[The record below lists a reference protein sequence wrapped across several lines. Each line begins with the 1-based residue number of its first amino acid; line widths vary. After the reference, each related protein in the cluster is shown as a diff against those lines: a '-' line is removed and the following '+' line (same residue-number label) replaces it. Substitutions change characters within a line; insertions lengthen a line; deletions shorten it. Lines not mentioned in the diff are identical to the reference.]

1 MSENTVIN
9 ALHVIGHDTK
19 TDICG
24 HGFRA
29 MACVALDESQKWSKD
44 TNEILM
50 SHRERNGVRDAYR
63 ASAGQ
68 NGNDAMVAGLSGR
81 MSRRIVAPYI
91 YARQHRDC

>member
-44 TNEILM
+44 TNETQM
-50 SHRERNGVRDAYR
+50 SHRERNGVRDAYMHTAEHLQAR
-63 ASAGQ
+63 TEMMQWWPAYL
-68 NGNDAMVAGLSGR
+68 DECREGL
-81 MSRRIVAPYI
+81 
-91 YARQHRDC
+91 